1 MLSTQPSPPSPISL
15 ALGRIPCGLY
25 IVTSSLDGKPVGF
38 VGSFVMQMGFEP
50 PTVCVGVGKERGP
63 LTAIRS
69 SGAFAL
75 SILDAESRG
84 LMSPFFRPPAEGGSA
99 FDGLDVA
106 RLESGLVVLEG
117 ALAWLS
123 CRVTG
128 EHETGDHVV
137 VFGEVTDG
145 RLLHAGAPAL
155 HLRKNGLGY

>member
-1 MLSTQPSPPSPISL
+1 MPMPSTQPSSVAL

-25 IVTSSLDGKPVGF
+25 IVTSSLDGEPVGF
-38 VGSFVMQMGFEP
+38 VGSFVMQMGFAP

-63 LTAIRS
+63 LAAIRD
-69 SGAFAL
+69 SGTFGL
-75 SILDAESRG
+75 SILDADSRG

-106 RLESGLVVLEG
+106 RREGGLVVLEG
-117 ALAWLS
+117 ALAWLT

-145 RLLHAGAPAL
+145 SVLRSVRL
-155 HLRKNGLGY
+155 R